1 MKDFLNKTW
10 VVVVGWIG
18 LIISSV
24 LLLISGTSVAEI
36 GDGVQLVAG
45 IVEAVILLIAFIR
58 GKINKKNEK
67 LP

>member
-58 GKINKKNEK
+58 GKINKKNAK
-67 LP
+67 

>member
-36 GDGVQLVAG
+36 GDGVQLTAG

-58 GKINKKNEK
+58 KRINKKNAK
-67 LP
+67 

>member
-58 GKINKKNEK
+58 VKINKKNAK
-67 LP
+67 

>member
-58 GKINKKNEK
+58 VKINKKSAK
-67 LP
+67 

>member
-45 IVEAVILLIAFIR
+45 VVEAVILLIAFIR
-58 GKINKKNEK
+58 GKINKKNAK
-67 LP
+67 

>member
-1 MKDFLNKTW
+1 MKDFFNKTW

-58 GKINKKNEK
+58 GKINKKSAK
-67 LP
+67 

>member
-58 GKINKKNEK
+58 GKVNKKNAK
-67 LP
+67 

>member
-58 GKINKKNEK
+58 GEINKKSAK
-67 LP
+67 